1 MSQGK
6 GSNPR
11 PLNISQDE
19 YARRWALAFGS
30 EDALEEA
37 VANADQHYTLKRE
50 AQESERG
57 A

>member
-11 PLNISQDE
+11 PLTISQDE

-37 VANADQHYTLKRE
+37 VANADQHYAIKRE
-50 AQESERG
+50 EQEAERG